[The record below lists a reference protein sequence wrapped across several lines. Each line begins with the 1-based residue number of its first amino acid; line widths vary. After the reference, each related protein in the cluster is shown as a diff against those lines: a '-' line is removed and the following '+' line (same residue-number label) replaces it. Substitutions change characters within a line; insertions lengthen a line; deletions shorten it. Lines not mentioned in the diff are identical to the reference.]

1 MVAVEVEQVV
11 AEREGEFP
19 AVIVQ
24 GEVAGEGVVVHLL
37 AGDEVALAAEGEA
50 ILAELLVGFVLLV
63 VAVAV
68 GVVEGAVD
76 APLVSKQVRDIELVV
91 ALPVVVGLV
100 GVVHGF
106 AVHVVFAGGVVGGV
120 VVELVV
126 VGAVPGD
133 AGGLAADDGEEF
145 YKGLLAVPAG
155 AAEEA
160 LLVGAPTADVAVG
173 GEAAVGE
180 VEGKSA
186 LHDTRTGADAVLARV
201 PAAEAEV
208 GLAVGAIAGVEGLQV
223 DGGAEG
229 GAAACGG
236 SHAALYLQALGHAA
250 EVGDV
255 VPIDRLALCIVKGD
269 AVDVDVDTGG
279 IDTTDAQ
286 GCGAH
291 GAVLARCH
299 HRRLRLQHVGQ
310 ADAAARIVQLV
321 AADGGGGQRS
331 LVAHTGIAYDY
342 LVEGAHSVALRGLGG
357 KAAAK

>member
-1 MVAVEVEQVV
+1 M
-11 AEREGEFP
+11 
-19 AVIVQ
+19 
-24 GEVAGEGVVVHLL
+24 
-37 AGDEVALAAEGEA
+37 
-50 ILAELLVGFVLLV
+50 
-63 VAVAV
+63 
-68 GVVEGAVD
+68 
-76 APLVSKQVRDIELVV
+76 RDIELVV
-91 ALPVVVGLV
+91 ALPVIVGLV
-100 GVVHGF
+100 GVVHGVS
-106 AVHVVFAGGVVGGV
+106 VHGVLAAGVVGGV
-120 VVELVV
+120 FVELVV

-255 VPIDRLALCIVKGD
+255 VPIDLLALGVVERD
-269 AVDVDVDTGG
+269 AVNINIDTRGVDTADADVGG
-279 IDTTDAQ
+279 THA
-286 GCGAH
+286 
-291 GAVLARCH
+291 AVLATGH
-299 HRRLRLQHVGQ
+299 HGGLRLEHVGH
-310 ADAAARIVQLV
+310 ADA
-321 AADGGGGQRS
+321 G
-331 LVAHTGIAYDY
+331 TGVVEF
-342 LVEGAHSVALRGLGG
+342 LQVEGAGS
-357 KAAAK
+357 